1 MLEMSGTTIFGLL
14 ALVCFVIYLAFFSDS
29 SSPGGG
35 GGSAGEGSKADAA
48 DKVGGKNGGK
58 AGAAQKKE
66 AGSSGGKGG
75 PRPKLD
81 IFYGSQTGTAEGF
94 ARQLAQ
100 GARSNNFDAKAV
112 DLENFTPETIQEC
125 RAAVFLVATYG
136 EGEPTDNSKAF
147 VRWLKKG
154 ARAGDLDKL
163 HYCVF
168 GLGSTN
174 YELYNTMGTLVDKKL
189 EKFGGNRVLP
199 LSLGDEVGSC
209 SP

>member
-1 MLEMSGTTIFGLL
+1 MLEVSGTTIFGLFG
-14 ALVCFVIYLAFFSDS
+14 LVCFVIYLAFFSDS
-29 SSPGGG
+29 SSSGG
-35 GGSAGEGSKADAA
+35 GGSAGERSQVDDTDKA
-48 DKVGGKNGGK
+48 GGKNGGK

-66 AGSSGGKGG
+66 AGPSGGKGG

-94 ARQLAQ
+94 ARELAQ
-100 GARSNNFDAKAV
+100 GARSNNFDARAV
-112 DLENFTPETIQEC
+112 DLENFTPDLIQEC

-154 ARAGDLDKL
+154 ASAGDLDKL

-189 EKFGGNRVLP
+189 DKFGGNRVLP
-199 LSLGDEVGSC
+199 LSLGDEVGPC